1 MYELKYN
8 REVIYMDEKEFGL
21 RLSVLRNQKGVSA
34 RDMSLSIGQNPAY
47 INHIEN
53 GRSTPSFPVFTY
65 ICEYLGISEKE
76 FFDIE
81 LSNPEKLRNIIE
93 YLKKLD
99 DKKLSAVE
107 NIVKELAK
115 K

>member
-8 REVIYMDEKEFGL
+8 REVIYMDEKEFGM

-81 LSNPEKLRNIIE
+81 LSNLSDSLLCPESSMAPATQWGL
-93 YLKKLD
+93 
-99 DKKLSAVE
+99 V
-107 NIVKELAK
+107 
-115 K
+115 